1 MLIKRN
7 NRFKLLFLAYMKS
20 LSSYSSS
27 STYSNNY
34 CGYSSSY
41 NSYSSSKHIYF
52 YEWSCLDNDSKSFD
66 SVKSF
71 LDYLA
76 QYDIT
81 ITNEQKHLI
90 ESNAWCYATCIHNKK
105 LLLVETQYFQLKN
118 KLAEC
123 YKSSETSL
131 IPCYT

>member
-41 NSYSSSKHIYF
+41 NTYCSYKHIYF
-52 YEWSCLDNDSKSFD
+52 YQINRFDN
-66 SVKSF
+66 
-71 LDYLA
+71 
-76 QYDIT
+76 
-81 ITNEQKHLI
+81 
-90 ESNAWCYATCIHNKK
+90 
-105 LLLVETQYFQLKN
+105 
-118 KLAEC
+118 
-123 YKSSETSL
+123 
-131 IPCYT
+131 